1 MLKSML
7 KWAPRR
13 ADPMNGFIRQVLS
26 DPNQWGFMTRRA
38 RRYRTLTWVCCG
50 AMLCTGALASMVWGT
65 GQTALLTAAQAG
77 MILSTVGAVF
87 CAIMMRRG
95 VRSSK
100 GVDFGVG
107 IADYRLTEFDRYH
120 RSA

>member
-1 MLKSML
+1 MLRSML
-7 KWAPRR
+7 KWSPHR
-13 ADPMNGFIRQVLS
+13 ADQMNGFIQQVLS
-26 DPNQWGFMTRRA
+26 DPNQWGVMTRRA
-38 RRYRTLTWVCCG
+38 RRYRALTWVCCG
-50 AMLCTGALASMVWGT
+50 AMLGTGALASTVWDT
-65 GQTALLTAAQAG
+65 GPTVLRFAAQAG
-77 MILSTVGAVF
+77 TIASTVGAVF